1 MTTVSKSY
9 AYASGF
15 WVSLDKD
22 QQALDH
28 LCDVL
33 VFHIVRNSA
42 LKLASIIFHYN
53 EGKNPDGSDDDEG
66 FLVVVGR
73 GVNKKL
79 RSRLTDEQ
87 IVEVKK
93 AMDEVLKHP
102 VADKPQWFRLQRI
115 RNRFFEFGATGLST
129 ADLTSQIQRIIDTA
143 GAEPAAHPARKHLG
157 KNPKSA
163 EALKRIESAIVV
175 VALDDTK
182 PVTRE
187 DASWGCCRC
196 VWMYNET
203 RAIEP
208 VFSREH
214 EEACHTVKPDLP
226 SYLDE
231 VKAALSIGT
240 IEAQDKLK
248 LSLPTSDYSAVFQD
262 ACTARVLQGTTPPSA
277 GLSRYISSA

>member
-15 WVSLDKD
+15 WVSLDKEAAARDFDPDKD

-33 VFHIVRNSA
+33 VFHILRNSA

-115 RNRFFEFGATGLST
+115 RMAVCFWLFVLV
-129 ADLTSQIQRIIDTA
+129 LLIDA
-143 GAEPAAHPARKHLG
+143 K
-157 KNPKSA
+157 
-163 EALKRIESAIVV
+163 
-175 VALDDTK
+175 
-182 PVTRE
+182 
-187 DASWGCCRC
+187 
-196 VWMYNET
+196 
-203 RAIEP
+203 
-208 VFSREH
+208 
-214 EEACHTVKPDLP
+214 
-226 SYLDE
+226 
-231 VKAALSIGT
+231 
-240 IEAQDKLK
+240 
-248 LSLPTSDYSAVFQD
+248 
-262 ACTARVLQGTTPPSA
+262 
-277 GLSRYISSA
+277 